1 MKKIIAT
8 VLAMVMALALCTT
21 AFAAEKSY
29 EVYDAETGALVS
41 TQADATLTYVPASKT
56 NKTIA
61 YYTLNNAVPA
71 VEADE
76 ENNIPATAALEN
88 QFKDKKYV
96 SSTAAD
102 AEYVLKYSG
111 KTSVVMY
118 LEEATVVNYKDGEA
132 AAYTNIGTKC
142 GQYKLDAAAGET
154 KDTKFYTATNPVTGK
169 VELFK
174 AATNGGY
181 DFLVGGKV
189 VACDFIDVLDDAVL
203 AHNWMVDTE
212 KMVAKC
218 IDCGATGKVYKT
230 FVEVPNGVT
239 PDQVQG
245 MFVVADKTASTD
257 TKTDGTSSP
266 KTFDAGIAM
275 YVGMALTSVAGSAV
289 VIGKKKEF

>member
-21 AFAAEKSY
+21 AFAAEKTY
-29 EVYDAETGALVS
+29 EVYNAETGAEVS

-61 YYTLNNAVPA
+61 YYTLNNEIVADA
-71 VEADE
+71 EAG
-76 ENNIPATAALEN
+76 ITAAAN
-88 QFKDKKYV
+88 QFANKKYV
-96 SSTAAD
+96 STTAAD
-102 AEYVLKYSG
+102 AELVLKYSG

-118 LEEATVVNYKDGEA
+118 LEEVTTVNYKDGEA
-132 AAYTNIGTKC
+132 TAYTNIGTKC
-142 GQYKLDAAAGET
+142 GQYKLDTAAGET

-174 AATNGGY
+174 AATTGRY
-181 DFLVGGKV
+181 DLLVGGKV
-189 VACDFIDVLDDAVL
+189 VACDFIDLLDEAVL

-245 MFVVADKTASTD
+245 MFVVADKTASAD
-257 TKTDGTSSP
+257 NKTDSNKSP

-275 YVGMALTSVAGSAV
+275 YVGMALTSVPRYARV
-289 VIGKKKEF
+289 NGKKKEL

>member
-8 VLAMVMALALCTT
+8 VLAMVMTLALCTT
-21 AFAAEKSY
+21 AFAAEKTY
-29 EVYDAETGALVS
+29 EVYNAETGAEVS
-41 TQADATLTYVPASKT
+41 TQADATLTYVPANKT

-71 VEADE
+71 VGTEGEDGYV
-76 ENNIPATAALEN
+76 AALPN
-88 QFKDKKYV
+88 QFADKKYV
-96 SSTAAD
+96 STTAAD
-102 AEYVLKYSG
+102 AELVLKYSG

-118 LEEATVVNYKDGEA
+118 LEEVTEVNYANGEA
-132 AAYTNIGTKC
+132 TAYTNIGTKC

-154 KDTKFYTATNPVTGK
+154 KDTKFYTATNPMTGK

-174 AATNGGY
+174 AVTGGDH

-189 VACDFIDVLDDAVL
+189 VACNIIGVLDDVVL
-203 AHNWMVDTE
+203 SHNWMIDTD

-218 IDCGATGKVYKT
+218 VDCGTTGKVYKT

-245 MFVVADKTASTD
+245 MFVVADKTA
-257 TKTDGTSSP
+257 TKPADGTSSP

>member
-21 AFAAEKSY
+21 AFAAEKTY
-29 EVYDAETGALVS
+29 EVYNAETGAEVS
-41 TQADATLTYVPASKT
+41 TQADATLTYVPANKT

-71 VEADE
+71 VGTEGEDGYV
-76 ENNIPATAALEN
+76 AALLN
-88 QFKDKKYV
+88 QFADKKYV
-96 SSTAAD
+96 STTAAD
-102 AEYVLKYSG
+102 AELVLKYSG

-118 LEEATVVNYKDGEA
+118 LEEVTEVNYADGEA
-132 AAYTNIGTKC
+132 TAYTDIGTKC

-154 KDTKFYTATNPVTGK
+154 KDTKFYTATNPTTGK

-174 AATNGGY
+174 KAEGGHY
-181 DFLVGGKV
+181 KFLVGSKV
-189 VACDFIDVLDDAVL
+189 VTCGFVGVLEDVVL
-203 AHNWMVDTE
+203 SHNWMIDTD

-218 IDCGATGKVYKT
+218 VDCGTTGKVYKT

-245 MFVVADKTASTD
+245 MFVVADKTT
-257 TKTDGTSSP
+257 TKPADGTSSP

>member
-21 AFAAEKSY
+21 AFATEKTY
-29 EVYDAETGALVS
+29 EVYDAETGAKVS

-61 YYTLNNAVPA
+61 YYTLNNEIV
-71 VEADE
+71 ADE
-76 ENNIPATAALEN
+76 NAAAN
-88 QFKDKKYV
+88 QFANRKYV
-96 SSTAAD
+96 STTAAD
-102 AEYVLKYSG
+102 AELVLKYSG

-118 LEEATVVNYKDGEA
+118 LEAVTEVNYANGEAT
-132 AAYTNIGTKC
+132 AYTDIGTKC

-154 KDTKFYTATNPVTGK
+154 KDTKFYTATNPTSGK

-174 AATNGGY
+174 KAEDGRYN
-181 DFLVGGKV
+181 FLVGSKV
-189 VACDFIDVLDDAVL
+189 VTCDLVGVLEDVVL
-203 AHNWMVDTE
+203 SHNWMIDTD

-218 IDCGATGKVYKT
+218 VDCGTTGKVYKT

-245 MFVVADKTASTD
+245 MFVVADKTA
-257 TKTDGTSSP
+257 TKPADGTNSSP

>member
-29 EVYDAETGALVS
+29 EVYDAETGALMS

-61 YYTLNNAVPA
+61 YYTLNNEIVADA
-71 VEADE
+71 DAGIEA
-76 ENNIPATAALEN
+76 AAN
-88 QFKDKKYV
+88 QFANEKYV
-96 SSTAAD
+96 STTAAD
-102 AEYVLKYSG
+102 AELVLKYSG

-118 LEEATVVNYKDGEA
+118 LEAVTEVNYADGEA
-132 AAYTNIGTKC
+132 TAYTDIGTKC

-174 AATNGGY
+174 AVTGGDY

-189 VACDFIDVLDDAVL
+189 VACDIIGVLDDVVL

-245 MFVVADKTASTD
+245 MFVVADKTATKPADSTN
-257 TKTDGTSSP
+257 SSP

>member
-21 AFAAEKSY
+21 AFAAEKTY
-29 EVYDAETGALVS
+29 EVYDAETGTLAS
-41 TQADATLTYVPASKT
+41 TQADATLTYTPASKT

-71 VEADE
+71 VGTEGEDGYV
-76 ENNIPATAALEN
+76 AALPN
-88 QFKDKKYV
+88 QFADKKYV
-96 SSTAAD
+96 STTAAD
-102 AEYVLKYSG
+102 AELVLKYSG

-118 LEEATVVNYKDGEA
+118 LEEVTEVNYANGEA
-132 AAYTNIGTKC
+132 TAYTNIGTKC

-154 KDTKFYTATNPVTGK
+154 KDTKFYTATNPMTGK

-174 AATNGGY
+174 AVTGGDH

-189 VACDFIDVLDDAVL
+189 VACNIIGVLDDVVL
-203 AHNWMVDTE
+203 SHNWMIDTD

-218 IDCGATGKVYKT
+218 VDCGTTGKVYKT

-245 MFVVADKTASTD
+245 MFVVADKTA
-257 TKTDGTSSP
+257 TKPADGTSSP

>member
-21 AFAAEKSY
+21 AFAAEKTY

-61 YYTLNNAVPA
+61 YYTLNNAV
-71 VEADE
+71 VADE
-76 ENNIPATAALEN
+76 ENDIEALEN
-88 QFKDKKYV
+88 QFKDEMYV

-102 AEYVLKYSG
+102 ANYVLKYSG

-118 LEEATVVNYKDGEA
+118 LEAVTTVNYKDGEA
-132 AAYTNIGTKC
+132 TAYTNIGTKC

>member
-21 AFAAEKSY
+21 AFAAEKTY
-29 EVYDAETGALVS
+29 EVYDAETGTLAS
-41 TQADATLTYVPASKT
+41 TQADATLTYTPASKT

-61 YYTLNNAVPA
+61 YYTLNNAVAA
-71 VEADE
+71 VGTAGE
-76 ENNIPATAALEN
+76 EGYVAAKEN
-88 QFKDKKYV
+88 QFKDKMYV

-102 AEYVLKYSG
+102 ADYVLKYSG

-118 LEEATVVNYKDGEA
+118 LEEVTTVNYKDGEA
-132 AAYTNIGTKC
+132 TAYTNIGTKC
-142 GQYKLDAAAGET
+142 GQYKLDTAAGET
-154 KDTKFYTATNPVTGK
+154 KDTKFYTAVNSNTDK

-174 AATNGGY
+174 KAENGHFK
-181 DFLVGGKV
+181 FLVGSKV
-189 VACDFIDVLDDAVL
+189 VTCDFVGVLEDVVL
-203 AHNWMVDTE
+203 SHNWMIDTD

-218 IDCGATGKVYKT
+218 VDCGTTGKVYKT

-245 MFVVADKTASTD
+245 MIVVADKTATD

>member
-29 EVYDAETGALVS
+29 EVYDAETGALMS

-61 YYTLNNAVPA
+61 YYTLNNEIVADA
-71 VEADE
+71 DAGIEA
-76 ENNIPATAALEN
+76 AAN
-88 QFKDKKYV
+88 QFANEKYV
-96 SSTAAD
+96 STTAAD
-102 AEYVLKYSG
+102 AELVLKYSG

-118 LEEATVVNYKDGEA
+118 LEAVTEVNYADGEA
-132 AAYTNIGTKC
+132 TAYTDIGTKC

-174 AATNGGY
+174 AVTDGDY

-189 VACDFIDVLDDAVL
+189 VACDIIGVLDDVVL

-245 MFVVADKTASTD
+245 MFVVADKTATKPADSTN
-257 TKTDGTSSP
+257 SSH
-266 KTFDAGIAM
+266 KSFDAGIAM

>member
-21 AFAAEKSY
+21 AFAAEKTY
-29 EVYDAETGALVS
+29 EVYNAETGAEVS
-41 TQADATLTYVPASKT
+41 TQADATLTYVPANKT

-71 VEADE
+71 VGTEGEDGYV
-76 ENNIPATAALEN
+76 AALPN
-88 QFKDKKYV
+88 QFADKKYV
-96 SSTAAD
+96 STTAAD
-102 AEYVLKYSG
+102 AELVLKYSG

-118 LEEATVVNYKDGEA
+118 LEEVTEVNYADGEA
-132 AAYTNIGTKC
+132 TAYTDIGTKC
-142 GQYKLDAAAGET
+142 GQYKLGAGET
-154 KDTKFYTATNPVTGK
+154 KDTKFYTAVNSNTDK

-174 AATNGGY
+174 KAENGHFK
-181 DFLVGGKV
+181 FLVGSKV
-189 VACDFIDVLDDAVL
+189 VTCDFVGVLEDVVL
-203 AHNWMVDTE
+203 SHNWMIDTD

-218 IDCGATGKVYKT
+218 VDCGTTGKVYKT

-245 MFVVADKTASTD
+245 MFVVADKTASAD
-257 TKTDGTSSP
+257 NKTDSNKSP

>member
-21 AFAAEKSY
+21 AFAAEKTY
-29 EVYDAETGALVS
+29 EVYDAETGTLAS
-41 TQADATLTYVPASKT
+41 TQADATLTYTPASKT

-61 YYTLNNAVPA
+61 YYTLNNAVAA

-76 ENNIPATAALEN
+76 ENNIPAVAAKEN

-102 AEYVLKYSG
+102 ANYVLKYSG

-118 LEEATVVNYKDGEA
+118 LEEVTTVNYKDGEA
-132 AAYTNIGTKC
+132 TAYTNIGTKC

-154 KDTKFYTATNPVTGK
+154 KDTKFYTATNSVTGK

-174 AATNGGY
+174 AATTGRY

-245 MFVVADKTASTD
+245 MFVVADKTATTD

>member
-61 YYTLNNAVPA
+61 YYTLNNAVAA

-76 ENNIPATAALEN
+76 ENNIPAVAAKEN

-102 AEYVLKYSG
+102 ADYVLKYSG

-118 LEEATVVNYKDGEA
+118 LEEVTVVNYKDGEA
-132 AAYTNIGTKC
+132 TAYTNIGTKC

-245 MFVVADKTASTD
+245 MFVVADKTATTD

>member
-1 MKKIIAT
+1 M
-8 VLAMVMALALCTT
+8 
-21 AFAAEKSY
+21 
-29 EVYDAETGALVS
+29 
-41 TQADATLTYVPASKT
+41 PANKT

-71 VEADE
+71 VGTEGKDGYV
-76 ENNIPATAALEN
+76 AALPN
-88 QFKDKKYV
+88 QFADKKYV
-96 SSTAAD
+96 STTAAD
-102 AEYVLKYSG
+102 AELVLKYSG

-118 LEEATVVNYKDGEA
+118 LEEVTEVNYADGEA
-132 AAYTNIGTKC
+132 TAYTDIGTKC

-154 KDTKFYTATNPVTGK
+154 KDTKFYTATNPTTGK

-174 AATNGGY
+174 KAEGGHY
-181 DFLVGGKV
+181 KFLVGSKV
-189 VACDFIDVLDDAVL
+189 VTCGFVGVLEDVVL
-203 AHNWMVDTE
+203 SHNWMIDTD

-218 IDCGATGKVYKT
+218 VDCGTTGKVYKT

-245 MFVVADKTASTD
+245 MFVVADKTT
-257 TKTDGTSSP
+257 TKPADGTSSP

>member
-61 YYTLNNAVPA
+61 YYTLNNAV
-71 VEADE
+71 VADE
-76 ENNIPATAALEN
+76 ENDIEAQEN

>member
-21 AFAAEKSY
+21 AFAAEKTY
-29 EVYDAETGALVS
+29 EVYNAETGAEVS

-61 YYTLNNAVPA
+61 YYTLNNEIVADA
-71 VEADE
+71 EAG
-76 ENNIPATAALEN
+76 ITAAAN
-88 QFKDKKYV
+88 QFANKKYV
-96 SSTAAD
+96 STTAAD
-102 AEYVLKYSG
+102 AELVLKYSG

-118 LEEATVVNYKDGEA
+118 LEEVTEVNYADGEA
-132 AAYTNIGTKC
+132 TAYTDIGTKC
-142 GQYKLDAAAGET
+142 GQYKLGAGET
-154 KDTKFYTATNPVTGK
+154 KDTKFYTAVNSNTDK

-174 AATNGGY
+174 KAENGHFK
-181 DFLVGGKV
+181 FLVGSKV
-189 VACDFIDVLDDAVL
+189 VTCDFVGVLEDVVL
-203 AHNWMVDTE
+203 SHNWMIDTD

-218 IDCGATGKVYKT
+218 VDCGTTGKVYKT

-245 MFVVADKTASTD
+245 MFVVADKTASAD
-257 TKTDGTSSP
+257 NKTDSNKSP

-275 YVGMALTSVAGSAV
+275 YVGMALTSLAGSAV

>member
-1 MKKIIAT
+1 MEETNMKKIIAT

-29 EVYDAETGALVS
+29 EVYDAETGALMS

-61 YYTLNNAVPA
+61 YYTLNNEIVADA
-71 VEADE
+71 DAGIEA
-76 ENNIPATAALEN
+76 AAN
-88 QFKDKKYV
+88 QFANEKYV
-96 SSTAAD
+96 STTAAD
-102 AEYVLKYSG
+102 AELVLKYSG

-118 LEEATVVNYKDGEA
+118 LEAVTEVNYADGEA
-132 AAYTNIGTKC
+132 TAYTDIGTKC

-174 AATNGGY
+174 AVTGGDY

-189 VACDFIDVLDDAVL
+189 VACDIIGVLDDVVL

-245 MFVVADKTASTD
+245 MFVVADKTATKPADSTN
-257 TKTDGTSSP
+257 SSP

>member
-61 YYTLNNAVPA
+61 YYTLNNAVAA

-76 ENNIPATAALEN
+76 ENNIPAVAAKEN

-102 AEYVLKYSG
+102 ADYVLKYSG

>member
-21 AFAAEKSY
+21 AFAAEKTY

-61 YYTLNNAVPA
+61 YYTLNNEIV
-71 VEADE
+71 ADADAG
-76 ENNIPATAALEN
+76 IDAAAN
-88 QFKDKKYV
+88 QFANEKYV
-96 SSTAAD
+96 STTAAD
-102 AEYVLKYSG
+102 AELVLKYSG

-118 LEEATVVNYKDGEA
+118 LEAVTEVNYADGEA
-132 AAYTNIGTKC
+132 TAYTDIGTKC

-174 AATNGGY
+174 AVTGGDY

-189 VACDFIDVLDDAVL
+189 VACDIIGVLDDVVL

-245 MFVVADKTASTD
+245 MFVVADKTATKPADSTN
-257 TKTDGTSSP
+257 SSP

>member
-1 MKKIIAT
+1 MEETNMKKIIAT

-21 AFAAEKSY
+21 AFAAEKTY

-61 YYTLNNAVPA
+61 YYTLNNEIV
-71 VEADE
+71 ADADAG
-76 ENNIPATAALEN
+76 IDAAAN
-88 QFKDKKYV
+88 QFANEKYV
-96 SSTAAD
+96 STTAAD
-102 AEYVLKYSG
+102 AELVLKYSG

-118 LEEATVVNYKDGEA
+118 LEAVTEVNYADGEA
-132 AAYTNIGTKC
+132 TAYTDIGTKC

-174 AATNGGY
+174 AVTGGDY

-189 VACDFIDVLDDAVL
+189 VACDIIGVLDDVVL

-245 MFVVADKTASTD
+245 MFVVADKTATKPADSTN
-257 TKTDGTSSP
+257 SSP
-266 KTFDAGIAM
+266 KTFAAGIAM
-275 YVGMALTSVAGSAV
+275 YVGLALTSVAGSAV

>member
-21 AFAAEKSY
+21 AFAAEKTY
-29 EVYDAETGALVS
+29 EVYDAETGTLAS
-41 TQADATLTYVPASKT
+41 TQADATLTYTPASKT

-61 YYTLNNAVPA
+61 YYTLNNAVAA
-71 VEADE
+71 VGTAGE
-76 ENNIPATAALEN
+76 EGYVAAKEN
-88 QFKDKKYV
+88 QFKDKMYV

-102 AEYVLKYSG
+102 ANYVLKYSG

-118 LEEATVVNYKDGEA
+118 LEEVTTISYKDGEA
-132 AAYTNIGTKC
+132 TAYTNIGTKC
-142 GQYKLDAAAGET
+142 GQYKLDTAAGET

-174 AATNGGY
+174 AATTGRY

-245 MFVVADKTASTD
+245 MFVVADKTAD
-257 TKTDGTSSP
+257 TTKPADGTSSP